1 MFHDLTGRRMSGAN
15 VLSRGSHHTPDL
27 LAELGFLYHADW
39 MHDDQPT
46 PIKVRRGRL
55 VSVPY
60 SMELNDAL
68 FVMFQRPWEGEEF
81 FQVAKDQFDRLYA
94 EGADQG
100 MVMCLVLHPWVIG
113 YPQRIGA
120 LDRILELRPR
130 SRGGLARNGGGDC
143 AVLSRQPLRG
153 DDEAPRARRGDRA
166 MNAYRM
172 DHGHY
177 AWSPIVGRERLTWP
191 NGARIAVAFVVSLGH
206 FEADPPS
213 GAFDPP
219 THRSPLRI
227 MPPPDYPTVTHREY
241 GHRVGIFRLFELFD
255 AHAIP
260 ATAAVDVLTAQG
272 YPQLVTECRRRGW
285 EVIAHGVGQ
294 RRAITAEMSEADE
307 RALHP
312 GCPRRRRQRRRCQAE
327 GMAQPRAERVGAD
340 ARLAGGGRRGLPL
353 RLGKR

>member
-1 MFHDLTGRRMSGAN
+1 MCSTGTEIRCTVNINLAVLEHFPEIRDAMLARDWDFCFHGFYNDLPEPRGLSEAEERAWYERAIRMFHDLTGRRMSGAN
-15 VLSRGSHHTPDL
+15 VLSRGSHHMPDL

-130 SRGGLARNGGGDC
+130 SRGGLVRNGGGDC
-143 AVLSRQPLRG
+143 AVLSRQLLRG
-153 DDEAPRARRGDRA
+153 DDEAPR
-166 MNAYRM
+166 
-172 DHGHY
+172 
-177 AWSPIVGRERLTWP
+177 
-191 NGARIAVAFVVSLGH
+191 
-206 FEADPPS
+206 
-213 GAFDPP
+213 
-219 THRSPLRI
+219 
-227 MPPPDYPTVTHREY
+227 
-241 GHRVGIFRLFELFD
+241 
-255 AHAIP
+255 
-260 ATAAVDVLTAQG
+260 
-272 YPQLVTECRRRGW
+272 
-285 EVIAHGVGQ
+285 
-294 RRAITAEMSEADE
+294 
-307 RALHP
+307 
-312 GCPRRRRQRRRCQAE
+312 
-327 GMAQPRAERVGAD
+327 
-340 ARLAGGGRRGLPL
+340 GRRGENA
-353 RLGKR
+353 

>member
-1 MFHDLTGRRMSGAN
+1 
-15 VLSRGSHHTPDL
+15 
-27 LAELGFLYHADW
+27 
-39 MHDDQPT
+39 
-46 PIKVRRGRL
+46 
-55 VSVPY
+55 
-60 SMELNDAL
+60 
-68 FVMFQRPWEGEEF
+68 
-81 FQVAKDQFDRLYA
+81 
-94 EGADQG
+94 
-100 MVMCLVLHPWVIG
+100 
-113 YPQRIGA
+113 
-120 LDRILELRPR
+120 
-130 SRGGLARNGGGDC
+130 
-143 AVLSRQPLRG
+143 
-153 DDEAPRARRGDRA
+153 

-172 DHGHY
+172 DHGLY

-255 AHAIP
+255 AHAIRP
-260 ATAAVDVLTAQG
+260 RRPSTSSPRRATRSWSRNAGGGAG
-272 YPQLVTECRRRGW
+272 KS
-285 EVIAHGVGQ
+285 IAHGVGQ

-307 RALHP
+307 RAYIRFALDAV
-312 GCPRRRRQRRRCQAE
+312 GSVRRRQAE
-327 GMAQPRAERVGAD
+327 GMAQPRAERVDAD